1 MNYFEEALRLA
12 NNQASVRLMTD
23 ADILAMV
30 ETLATGLKALHEKL
44 EAVEEPAEVEAVG
57 NVEEATPAI
66 SPADVKKSIKATS
79 IVCLECGKVMKVL
92 GRRHLAT
99 HGMDADSY
107 RKKYGIKKNTPLCAK
122 DLVKA
127 RREKMKEMKLWE
139 RKAAQH
145 EEA

>member
-66 SPADVKKSIKATS
+66 SPAVSES
-79 IVCLECGKVMKVL
+79 RLL
-92 GRRHLAT
+92 R
-99 HGMDADSY
+99 S
-107 RKKYGIKKNTPLCAK
+107 KYNTYPT
-122 DLVKA
+122 
-127 RREKMKEMKLWE
+127 
-139 RKAAQH
+139 
-145 EEA
+145 

>member
-1 MNYFEEALRLA
+1 M
-12 NNQASVRLMTD
+12 
-23 ADILAMV
+23 I
-30 ETLATGLKALHEKL
+30 LHEKL

-107 RKKYGIKKNTPLCAK
+107 REKYGIKKNTPLCAK

>member
-23 ADILAMV
+23 ADILTMV

-44 EAVEEPAEVEAVG
+44 EAVEEPAKVEAVAS
-57 NVEEATPAI
+57 VEETAPAI

-92 GRRHLAT
+92 GSRHLAS
-99 HGMDADSY
+99 HGLDSNSY
-107 RKKYGIKKNTPLCAK
+107 REKYGIKKNVPLCAK

-127 RREKMKEMKLWE
+127 RREKMNEMKLWE
-139 RKAAQH
+139 RKTAKH
-145 EEA
+145 